1 MFNSFAIDAIVYG
14 EVVKPTDML
23 GGLFIIFFTLLNA
36 ILKCF
41 GKANWIKIVGIKIQM
56 LLTLII
62 KCKRV

>member
-1 MFNSFAIDAIVYG
+1 VFNSFAIDAIVYG

-41 GKANWIKIVGIKIQM
+41 GKANWIVGIKIQK
-56 LLTLII
+56 LLTLIV